1 MTRPSLAPRRSS
13 GERAAAERALKERA
27 ARSATDKRLED
38 AARQYRLYRAAKRQQ
53 YEDLFADPVHG
64 EQLRKFRATLN
75 HFGLGDAKRMIAFV
89 ADSNYAWLRNA
100 PPDIRHAALEMVDA
114 RIQRIRIRAGMP
126 VFSDPLPHQPDDV
139 FQICKKELA

>member
-13 GERAAAERALKERA
+13 GERAAAERALDERA

-38 AARQYRLYRAAKRQQ
+38 AARQYRLYRAAKRRQ

-75 HFGLGDAKRMIAFV
+75 HFGPGDAERMIAFV

-114 RIQRIRIRAGMP
+114 RIQRIRVRLGVP
-126 VFSDPLPHQPDDV
+126 VFDDPLPGEPDDV
-139 FQICKKELA
+139 FQACKRTLT

>member
-1 MTRPSLAPRRSS
+1 MNRPSLAPRRSS
-13 GERAAAERALKERA
+13 GERAAAERALDERA

-38 AARQYRLYRAAKRQQ
+38 AARQYRLYRAAKRRQ
-53 YEDLFADPVHG
+53 YEDLFADPAHG

-75 HFGLGDAKRMIAFV
+75 HFGPGDAERMIAFV

-114 RIQRIRIRAGMP
+114 RIQRIRVRLGVP
-126 VFSDPLPHQPDDV
+126 VFDDPLPGEPDDV
-139 FQICKKELA
+139 FQACKRTLT